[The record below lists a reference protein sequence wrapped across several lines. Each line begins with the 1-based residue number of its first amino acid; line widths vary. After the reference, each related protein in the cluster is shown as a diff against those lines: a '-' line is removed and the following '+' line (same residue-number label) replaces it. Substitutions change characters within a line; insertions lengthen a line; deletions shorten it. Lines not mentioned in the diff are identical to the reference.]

1 MAKADRTLAPAKLTR
16 TFRVTGRRDD
26 GYHLVE
32 AEMVALDLADELEFA
47 EGEGLDVVDAI
58 RWIGPGQA
66 EATLA
71 AVPVGENLVVRA
83 LGLVGRTAHVR
94 LVKRIPPGA
103 GLGGGSSDAAA
114 VLRWAG
120 VRDHRLASRLGA
132 DVPFCLLGGRAR
144 VRGIGEIVEP
154 LVPADVT
161 VVLVTPAFGV
171 STTAVYAAFDEVGAP
186 PRGASMNDL
195 EKAALVVE
203 PRLARYRD
211 LLAEASQQRP
221 MLAGSGATWFV
232 ESEPRRAP
240 RIAGE
245 VRDAIVSTGLRA
257 VIEIARAVGSARADP
272 RGEHQIGVAPHR
284 RAMS

>member
-257 VIEIARAVGSARADP
+257 VIEIARAVG
-272 RGEHQIGVAPHR
+272 
-284 RAMS
+284 